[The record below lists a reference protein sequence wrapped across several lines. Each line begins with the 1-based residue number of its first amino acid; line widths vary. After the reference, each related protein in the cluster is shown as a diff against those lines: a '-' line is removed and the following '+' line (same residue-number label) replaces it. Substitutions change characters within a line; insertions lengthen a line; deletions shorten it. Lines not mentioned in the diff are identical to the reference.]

1 MFARLILHANNAQ
14 NFSASMVV
22 THVIAEI
29 VGVRILA
36 VRSLA
41 TSVGPYGVQRILTQH
56 GAILFLTCAK
66 RILLAR
72 QMGLT

>member
-1 MFARLILHANNAQ
+1 
-14 NFSASMVV
+14 MVV
-22 THVIAEI
+22 TRVIAEI
-29 VGVRILA
+29 VGVPILS
-36 VRSLA
+36 VCSTLSSL
-41 TSVGPYGVQRILTQH
+41 VGPYGVQRILTQH